1 MSSKLLVD
9 NIEGRTGQGF
19 LTPDRPAFRARI
31 AESSSGH
38 GDTGTLVFETEDF
51 DIGGNYDTSTGKFT
65 APITG
70 IYHIMFRCLSA
81 TNNTGG
87 ANTSGEYPYGDFYKN
102 GSILSGTRFYAYD
115 QGSTFHATLNGNTTL
130 QLTLGDEI
138 TVVIGAEFA
147 YSDTNA
153 QYDPCFE
160 GYLIG

>member
-102 GSILSGTRFYAYD
+102 GSICSGTRFYAYD

-130 QLTLGDEI
+130 QLSVGAVSYTHLTLPTI
-138 TVVIGAEFA
+138 LLV
-147 YSDTNA
+147 
-153 QYDPCFE
+153 
-160 GYLIG
+160 